1 MAALLLVFGCCVG
14 FCSGV
19 SAAYVDGV
27 VSTWSFYNKATN
39 QRIDIDETG
48 NFPFALTVTIPTA
61 NLQPYRMYQVNIPVL
76 KVSNSYQNTG
86 SPSNIVA
93 KSSSYWIYTSVDC
106 YQVGKA
112 FCSLQGGRIIFYF
125 IDNLGWSDLYFEVRG
140 ILTTSA
146 FYYSNGSS
154 TYNTNERANFNVW
167 MGMDNNTAQV
177 WDTGSDIPADDAVSA
192 INQQTAVISQQHQE
206 TMDKLDS
213 MTDFTDSQQT
223 DLDTSLGAAGT
234 DLEAKLG
241 VLSFA
246 DQALTDF
253 ISVFSDDPGPAQLTL
268 PGFKIEVDGEQHE
281 VWADTPYSLASLE
294 DDFGPLLT
302 AVRFGLVVLVYA
314 ALIGYLGRVLDALLH
329 GSEVKEE

>member
-1 MAALLLVFGCCVG
+1 
-14 FCSGV
+14 
-19 SAAYVDGV
+19 
-27 VSTWSFYNKATN
+27 
-39 QRIDIDETG
+39 
-48 NFPFALTVTIPTA
+48 
-61 NLQPYRMYQVNIPVL
+61 
-76 KVSNSYQNTG
+76 
-86 SPSNIVA
+86 
-93 KSSSYWIYTSVDC
+93 
-106 YQVGKA
+106 
-112 FCSLQGGRIIFYF
+112 
-125 IDNLGWSDLYFEVRG
+125 
-140 ILTTSA
+140 
-146 FYYSNGSS
+146 
-154 TYNTNERANFNVW
+154 
-167 MGMDNNTAQV
+167 MDNNTAQV

-213 MTDFTDSQQT
+213 MTDLTDSQQT

-234 DLEAKLG
+234 DLESKLG